1 MPLNIE
7 FGGQVFMELKVRHW
21 IISVAIA
28 LLVTSMAVSSVA
40 SFSHTGIKTLQSLQH
55 PGNSLVQVSGSSNV
69 TNTNFA
75 QGRIT
80 IVPAKSSSASPG
92 QGIFITVS
100 LNTSASMANELKII
114 GNPASAGYGM
124 HLSPAGITSQFG
136 IPASTYGK
144 IESYFSSYGLKIY
157 PDSTRVAITAEGSP
171 AQIDSAFHTTMSVF
185 DMVYNSS
192 GSWQP
197 LFGPGSGI
205 AGNVSTLPFYA
216 STAPSYLPANVAD
229 WVSGIAGLNGIYMQ
243 PSISL
248 PNGLYPG
255 SNFSSLQ
262 STAQPSNAGAVPAS
276 TSLYYLNGT
285 YGYVNATDARS
296 LGMPASNYQLLFP
309 GTLPV
314 LTGASNLWGGK
325 STVNHMADLGQNVTV
340 ALIEVGLIDPTIV
353 KNFSSIVFH
362 NSSQIV
368 SRLTQIP
375 LMGATVASGTNY
387 GWSLET
393 SLDIEYLATM
403 APKAHIDLVAIPSP
417 SFSLFDYAYSYI
429 AQNLVSYTN
438 ASTSVSITSNSY
450 GAGEYATLAFGSPMY
465 LTVENS
471 MLEELALEGVTNF
484 FASGDYGSFGTA
496 AGAGM
501 PAIASG
507 SISVGGGQLTAM
519 SRGQA
524 FPATGIY
531 TNFSLNGKNLTLEMA
546 NATGVSSFSYWYY
559 PGYFGAIA
567 GGFGQSMS
575 ASQPWWQNALDT
587 YSTGARIDP
596 VISGAAAFNM
606 TLYMNGWQMFYG
618 GTSFATP
625 ITAGEWALIEE
636 QVNTTLGIASLGDVN
651 PVLFDIHNA
660 YQASGN
666 STLPGAYVQ
675 MSSHGVDYNS
685 YYVNSI
691 SWEMYNYS
699 ISYPSDP
706 VLPGWFA
713 TLNNPAGS
721 GWNYLQGLGML
732 NATTVSEYLTGN
744 GLYAGEGILHMPFK
758 IGIRNASGAVS
769 SFTNLTGNTSYS
781 FRITAPS
788 TFSGSLTVGA
798 YSGGK
803 NEGAYGGG
811 NTTALN
817 LTQGNLNFTYTPV
830 YKYRQGTSQSPEYG
844 SFHVTAASGNWS
856 FQFYSILPKPET
868 GKLVIGASDIYGNFE
883 TSHVNVPMFS
893 TTTPGQYTMMYPV
906 TVMFNGQPVPDAM
919 VVQKAVAVNYSA
931 MDPFLNSSSYSPGAT
946 LGTYLTD
953 LRGSAGFW
961 TNAMISTNNGPLN
974 TQVFVLQAE
983 YQGQYSN
990 QLTVYVEP
998 QSGSYL
1004 VNAHIDN
1011 STGRISGNVTFNDMK
1026 YVSGINITLQGSAQ
1040 FTNVSFPLLTQVYG
1054 GLSISNVSNGV
1065 VPFSFKVP
1073 SVNESLLNIS
1083 VVAVGANII
1092 EATSFSAGTFTV
1104 VASAAQNPIRWA
1116 FVYGIFNSLVAA
1128 PVTSISTVRNS
1139 TANGV
1144 VMLYYHTAS
1153 APAGTVGELV
1163 VNTSAMSAV
1172 IAYPLQLN
1180 GSYAWNTT
1188 AYMDGNYTVSFVAV
1202 TPSGLRGMSSIAFYL
1217 DNNQIRIQ
1225 NELKEISV
1233 IEKAIASS
1241 ETKLTT
1247 IRSELSAGNA
1257 SISVIK
1263 AQIAELNISLSN
1275 TSGEIAS
1282 LAAMVGSSNATVI
1295 GMNSQ
1300 VVYMREQVGQLN
1312 LQTSIP
1318 ASRPSAAYQLSLL
1331 LLLSLIAAAV
1341 VVGVA
1346 GHAIFVRWKQKKK

>member
-1 MPLNIE
+1 MKLTHRRW
-7 FGGQVFMELKVRHW
+7 M
-21 IISVAIA
+21 ISVAIA
-28 LLVTSMAVSSVA
+28 LLVISVAVSSVA
-40 SFSHTGIKTLQSLQH
+40 FSPHAGTKSTAFLQD
-55 PGNSLVQVSGSSNV
+55 PGNHLIRVSASSNV
-69 TNTNFA
+69 ANTSFV
-75 QGRIT
+75 QGHIT
-80 IVPAKSSSASPG
+80 IVPVNNSSASSVP
-92 QGIFITVS
+92 GIFITVS
-100 LNTSASMANELKII
+100 LNSSTSMSNELNLIS
-114 GNPASAGYGM
+114 NPAFGGYGT
-124 HLSPAGITSQFG
+124 HLTPAGVSSQFG
-136 IPASTYGK
+136 VPAAVYGK
-144 IESYFSSYGLKIY
+144 IENYFSSYGLKIY
-157 PDSTRVAITAEGSP
+157 PDSTRISITAEGSP
-171 AQIDSAFHTTMSVF
+171 VQIDNAFHTTMHAF

-216 STAPSYLPANVAD
+216 STAPSYLPASIAG

-255 SNFSSLQ
+255 SNFSSFQ
-262 STAQPSNAGAVPAS
+262 STPLPSAASAVPAS

-285 YGYVNATDARS
+285 YGYVNATEASS

-314 LTGASNLWGGK
+314 LTGASNLWSGK
-325 STVNHMADLGQNVTV
+325 STVNHLPDMGQNVTV
-340 ALIEVGLIDPTIV
+340 ALIEVGLISPTIV
-353 KNFSSIVFH
+353 NDFSAIVFH
-362 NSSQIV
+362 NSSQIAN
-368 SRLTQIP
+368 RLTQIP

-387 GWSLET
+387 GWTLET
-393 SLDIEYLATM
+393 ALDIEYLATM

-484 FASGDYGSFGTA
+484 FASGDYGSDGTA

-507 SISVGGGQLTAM
+507 SVSVGGGQLTAM
-519 SRGQA
+519 SHGQV
-524 FPATGIY
+524 FPATGVY
-531 TNFSLNGKNLTLEMA
+531 TIFNLNGKNVTLHMA

-559 PGYFGAIA
+559 PGFFGSIA

-636 QVNTTLGIASLGDVN
+636 QVNTTLGMPSLGDVN
-651 PVLFDIHNA
+651 PLLFDIHNA

-666 STLPGAYVQ
+666 STLPSAYLH
-675 MSSHGVDYNS
+675 MSANGVDYNS
-685 YYVNSI
+685 YYVNSM
-691 SWEMYNYS
+691 SWELYNYS
-699 ISYPSDP
+699 ISYPTDP

-732 NATTVSEYLTGN
+732 NATTVTEYLTGN
-744 GLYAGEGILHMPFK
+744 GLSAGESMLHMPFS
-758 IGIRNASGAVS
+758 IGVINASGAVN
-769 SFTNLTGNTSYS
+769 SFTNLTGSISYH

-788 TFSGSLTVGA
+788 TFSGSLTVKA
-798 YSGGK
+798 YSGGT
-803 NEGAYGGG
+803 NEGTYAGG
-811 NTTALN
+811 NTTTLS
-817 LTQGNLNFTYTPV
+817 LTAGNLNFTYTPV
-830 YKYRQGTSQSPEYG
+830 YNFRQGTSQSPEYG
-844 SFHVTAASGNWS
+844 SFQITTASGNWS
-856 FQFYSILPKPET
+856 FQFYSILPKPAT
-868 GKLVIGASDIYGNFE
+868 GQLVIGASDIYGNFE

-893 TTTPGQYTMMYPV
+893 TTAPGQYTMMYPV
-906 TVMFNGQPVPDAM
+906 TVMFDGQPVPDAM
-919 VVQKAVAVNYSA
+919 VVQKAVVVNYSA
-931 MDPFLNSSSYSPGAT
+931 MDPFLNGSSYSPGAT
-946 LGTYLTD
+946 LGTYITD

-961 TNAMISTNNGPLN
+961 TNAMISTNDGPLN
-974 TQVFVLQAE
+974 TQVFILQAE
-983 YQGQYSN
+983 YQGHYSN

-1011 STGRISGNVTFNDMK
+1011 STGMVSGNVTFNDMK
-1026 YVSGINITLQGSAQ
+1026 YVSSLNITIQGSSQ
-1040 FTNVSFPLLTQVYG
+1040 YTNVSFPLLTNDYG
-1054 GLSISNVSNGV
+1054 GLSTSNVSNGV

-1073 SVNESLLNIS
+1073 SASAPLINIS
-1083 VVAVGANII
+1083 VVAVGANIV

-1104 VASAAQNPIRWA
+1104 VASATQNPIRWA
-1116 FVYGIFNSLVAA
+1116 FEYSIFNALVNA
-1128 PVTSISTVRNS
+1128 PVTSLSTVGNS

-1144 VMLYYHTAS
+1144 VMLYYHTAG
-1153 APAGTVGELV
+1153 APAGSTGELV
-1163 VNTSAMSAV
+1163 ASTSSVSTV
-1172 IAYPLQLN
+1172 IAGSLPVN

-1188 AYMDGNYTVSFVAV
+1188 TFADGNYTVTFVAS
-1202 TPSGLRGMSSIAFYL
+1202 TPSGLSGTSSISFYL

-1225 NELKEISV
+1225 HELKEISL
-1233 IEKAIASS
+1233 IEGAIASS
-1241 ETKLTT
+1241 ESKIAT
-1247 IRSELSAGNA
+1247 IRSEISAGNA
-1257 SISVIK
+1257 SVSVIK

-1275 TSGEIAS
+1275 TSTEIAS
-1282 LAAMVGSSNATVI
+1282 LAAMVGSSNATVMS
-1295 GMNSQ
+1295 MNSQ
-1300 VVYMREQVGQLN
+1300 VAYLREQVSQLN
-1312 LQTSIP
+1312 PQTSAP
-1318 ASRPSAAYQLSLL
+1318 VSKSSASSSPFTML
-1331 LLLSLIAAAV
+1331 LLLSLIAVAAV
-1341 VVGVA
+1341 AGVA
-1346 GHAIFVRWKQKKK
+1346 GHAMFGKWKQKRK